1 MCGVSYTLW
10 NICLHN
16 SQHAFHHQTE
26 VTWISELKRGQNV
39 ECGTVV
45 FCVGENTPGSLCF
58 WFCSMSPLQYGLAR
72 HLISMTSVA
81 SVFIYI
87 CMYLYVSVFQSRVE
101 LPRLLLM
108 GEEKSQRSQQQC
120 CSGCLSF
127 VSTQHL
133 GTTPTMGAGDT

>member
-87 CMYLYVSVFQSRVE
+87 FVCICMFLYFKAGWNFPDCFSGVRRNHRDHSSNVAVDVCH
-101 LPRLLLM
+101 LCLL
-108 GEEKSQRSQQQC
+108 
-120 CSGCLSF
+120 
-127 VSTQHL
+127 ST
-133 GTTPTMGAGDT
+133 